1 LRHNVEIKSK
11 CQPGEGARLKKL
23 GFVWNV
29 YYSST
34 NGIAVNHVEPRADV
48 LD

>member
-1 LRHNVEIKSK
+1 MSAGRR
-11 CQPGEGARLKKL
+11 ARLNKL